1 VIKNIFLQVPSALS
15 QKVRIFERK
24 PSFILISN
32 ARIRSRSWRLTPEV
46 ASWIR
51 TRPNPQIALTP
62 MRMPPLSVV
71 LPLVALL
78 ALTSNAPARIQ
89 VQSERSG
96 NVFLTSEPVRIP
108 LTSDGSEIH
117 WKVIDYFGN
126 AVAEGREPLTN
137 EQATIRPDVNRVG
150 YFDLRLTE
158 YRDNE
163 ATATLDTSFAVLT
176 PVDVTSMADSP
187 FGAVTHFAQ
196 YNDPAALTVLA
207 RAGIAHFRD
216 EQYWNAIET
225 KRNIFQYPQK
235 FTLYMDEAAALSLR
249 PLLVL
254 DWSNRFYDYEEGDF
268 TFPHTDSGRGGY
280 IRYALNVLKRY
291 EGRVPFVEVWNEV
304 NAGTF
309 ITGPATADKAGY
321 YSLLLKEAYPAIKS
335 SFPSV
340 TVVAGAT
347 VPIAHGF
354 FKNLFEHGA
363 LPYLDAISIHPYAD
377 YLDGVSLEI
386 SELREL
392 IRAYNGG
399 ESKPIWATEFSFGAS
414 NEPDRYIAAHYLAQI
429 GCLMLSQS
437 VERMYYYLAMDDNS
451 FPFRGLI
458 GPASDDRG
466 GFRPHPSLVAYATLI
481 RQLNGAVFERRFE
494 TAPSTYAF
502 AFQRG
507 ADQVSALWSNY
518 PVVVSL
524 ASATPLVVTDI
535 MGTTSTKSPVSGNV
549 SLSLSKD
556 VQFVVGPIT
565 SVNET
570 TNDLVADSV
579 TGYTNIPGQNG
590 WSYGYAELGSDAP
603 YSLSA
608 FKEMTWGIWGGDN
621 FRWSRDGGYPFA
633 SGSQMHPSDA
643 WAIRRWVSNVGGE
656 LTLSG
661 LVSRGDGGDGVNVRI
676 FVDGQEIFRQ
686 EVSPTASINYNI
698 PNVKV
703 KVGSKIDF
711 AVNQRDE
718 SSFDA
723 TTFTS
728 TITRAPQTSSSPSK
742 PRNLRV
748 TGP

>member
-1 VIKNIFLQVPSALS
+1 V
-15 QKVRIFERK
+15 
-24 PSFILISN
+24 
-32 ARIRSRSWRLTPEV
+32 
-46 ASWIR
+46 
-51 TRPNPQIALTP
+51 
-62 MRMPPLSVV
+62 
-71 LPLVALL
+71 
-78 ALTSNAPARIQ
+78 
-89 VQSERSG
+89 
-96 NVFLTSEPVRIP
+96 
-108 LTSDGSEIH
+108 
-117 WKVIDYFGN
+117 
-126 AVAEGREPLTN
+126 
-137 EQATIRPDVNRVG
+137 
-150 YFDLRLTE
+150 
-158 YRDNE
+158 
-163 ATATLDTSFAVLT
+163 
-176 PVDVTSMADSP
+176 
-187 FGAVTHFAQ
+187 
-196 YNDPAALTVLA
+196 
-207 RAGIAHFRD
+207 
-216 EQYWNAIET
+216 
-225 KRNIFQYPQK
+225 
-235 FTLYMDEAAALSLR
+235 
-249 PLLVL
+249 
-254 DWSNRFYDYEEGDF
+254 
-268 TFPHTDSGRGGY
+268 
-280 IRYALNVLKRY
+280 RYALNVLKRY
-291 EGRVPFVEVWNEV
+291 ENRVPFVEVWNEV

-363 LPYLDAISIHPYAD
+363 MPYLDAISIHPYAD
-377 YLDGVSLEI
+377 FLDGVSLEI
-386 SELREL
+386 AELREL

-399 ESKPIWATEFSFGAS
+399 EDKPLWATEFSFGAS

-429 GCLMLSQS
+429 ACLMLSQN
-437 VERMYYYLAMDDNS
+437 VERMYYYLAMDDDS

-502 AFQRG
+502 AVQRD
-507 ADQVSALWSNY
+507 ADQVSALWSNN
-518 PVVVSL
+518 PVEVSV
-524 ASATPLVVTDI
+524 ASAAPLVVTDI
-535 MGTTSTKSPVSGNV
+535 MGTTSSQSPVAGNV
-549 SLSLSKD
+549 SLSLSKN
-556 VQFVVGPIT
+556 VQF
-565 SVNET
+565 
-570 TNDLVADSV
+570 
-579 TGYTNIPGQNG
+579 
-590 WSYGYAELGSDAP
+590 
-603 YSLSA
+603 
-608 FKEMTWGIWGGDN
+608 IWGEDN

-643 WAIRRWVSNVGGE
+643 WAIRRWVSNLDGE

-686 EVSPTASINYNI
+686 EVSPTASINYNV

-728 TITRAPQTSSSPSK
+728 IIKRESHTSSSPSK
-742 PRNLRV
+742 PRNLRI
-748 TGP
+748 TAP